1 MRSASELLAC
11 RRAAPLDRGKQCN
24 AANRRSAPTRSA
36 ACCAARRSR
45 RRAPSALAGEITP
58 AGLKAVEDAEI
69 AQARGQ
75 AGIDRPAGGDRR
87 RVPPLVVALRFPQPA
102 RRRRTGER
110 GAGPAVQG
118 HADQG
123 RGPACARQDRLL
135 GRPSD
140 DRPLQVP
147 EVGGQGGAQDD
158 HPVADGAALS
168 RRPAGDREVGLSR
181 DGAVLRRSRKGLRQ
195 GGARL
200 RRGGLH
206 LPAARRGVR
215 RLSLR
220 RGAAR

>member
-1 MRSASELLAC
+1 MQRTKPPFRADQVGSLL
-11 RRAAPLDRGKQCN
+11 
-24 AANRRSAPTRSA
+24 RSAPVKE
-36 ACCAARRSR
+36 ARTKRAHR
-45 RRAPSALAGEITP
+45 RDHAGRAEG
-58 AGLKAVEDAEI
+58 GRGCRDQ
-69 AQARGQ
+69 QARGQ

-87 RVPPLVVALRFPQPA
+87 RVQALVVALRFPQPS

-118 HADQG
+118 HANQG

-135 GRPSD
+135 ALASH

-181 DGAVLRRSRKGLRQ
+181 DGAVLRRSGKGLRQ

-206 LPAARRGVR
+206 LPAARRGLR
-215 RLSLR
+215 GLSLR
-220 RGAAR
+220 RGAARLPARPRRRSRTGCCTSMPTW